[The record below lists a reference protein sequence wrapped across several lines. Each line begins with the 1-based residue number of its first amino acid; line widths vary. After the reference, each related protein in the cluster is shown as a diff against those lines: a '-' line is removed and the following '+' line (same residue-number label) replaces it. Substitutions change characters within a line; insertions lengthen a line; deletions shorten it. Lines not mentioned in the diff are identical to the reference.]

1 MAGYQDY
8 IPFECLIDGL
18 IALIHQWIDLF
29 IGNNADETNN
39 KGFLSTL
46 IHTKGKNLNL
56 CLQCYKKTCV
66 SMNLKLQHP
75 PPPIIAFKYYTQPL
89 HLWSN
94 ALPENIFF
102 LQNGEK

>member
-39 KGFLSTL
+39 KGFLSTF
-46 IHTKGKNLNL
+46 IHTKGK
-56 CLQCYKKTCV
+56 
-66 SMNLKLQHP
+66 
-75 PPPIIAFKYYTQPL
+75 I
-89 HLWSN
+89 
-94 ALPENIFF
+94 
-102 LQNGEK
+102 